1 MKLNVINFQIKE
13 DIVLFGSQN
22 TKIKI
27 ESIVRKKHFHGK
39 IVMCWP
45 NKKKIREIV

>member
-1 MKLNVINFQIKE
+1 MKLNVGNFQIKE

-27 ESIVRKKHFHGK
+27 ESIVQKKHFHEK
-39 IVMCWP
+39 IDLIYFIFIF
-45 NKKKIREIV
+45 N